1 MNEMFFLTNNPEHT
15 GKGKLLRYYREFFK
29 ALGYDTALIYSKG
42 NFILDGYIVN
52 NITDIFF
59 PHRFD
64 GNNIIIYGDP
74 TLAPH
79 RGNGTGIVVIHDF
92 FSGNRFTE
100 MKKHFNYAL
109 YKKYHIPVIAPS
121 EYIAEEARKRSFN
134 VLTPLYPHPGYRWV
148 KRKRKEN
155 IVLSVGTN
163 DRRKNIGAIREFV
176 ERNNG
181 HNFIRVGGS
190 LRISH
195 HNYIEYPFLPESELN
210 NLYERA
216 KYLFF
221 PSYAE
226 GLGLSMIEALYHDV
240 VVILNENNPII
251 RELELHSYRSIVSIQ
266 REGDYHVPE
275 YPPTTEEFSKF
286 RGNYERKVARQYKTI
301 TEYLNLPELMDD
313 NIFAFEISQM
323 AEAMGGAE
331 K

>member
-74 TLAPH
+74 TLTPH
-79 RGNGTGIVVIHDF
+79 RGNGAGMVVIHDF
-92 FSGNRFTE
+92 FSGNRFAE

-109 YKKYHIPVIAPS
+109 YEKYHIPVITPS
-121 EYIAEEARKRSFN
+121 EFIAEEARKRDFN
-134 VLTPLYPHPGYRWV
+134 VLTALYPYLLYHSA
-148 KRKRKEN
+148 KKEN
-155 IVLSVGTN
+155 IILSIGAN
-163 DRRKNIGAIREFV
+163 DRRKNLGAVREFA
-176 ERNNG
+176 ERDTG
-181 HNFIRVGGS
+181 YKFIKVGGS
-190 LRISH
+190 LGVSH
-195 HNYIEYPFLPESELN
+195 QNYTEYPFLPERELYD
-210 NLYERA
+210 LYRRA

-226 GLGLSMIEALYHDV
+226 GLGLPMIEALYHDV
-240 VVILNENNPII
+240 VVILNEDNPVI
-251 RELELHSYRSIVSIQ
+251 RELGLYRYKSIVSIQ
-266 REGDYHVPE
+266 KDGDYYIPE

-286 RGNYERKVARQYKTI
+286 RGNYERKIARQYKRI
-301 TEYLNLPELMDD
+301 AEYLDLPGLLND

>member
-74 TLAPH
+74 TLTPH
-79 RGNGTGIVVIHDF
+79 RGNGAGMVVIHDF
-92 FSGNRFTE
+92 FFKSRFIE
-100 MKKHFNYAL
+100 MKKRFNYAL
-109 YKKYHIPVIAPS
+109 YEKYHIPVITPS
-121 EYIAEEARKRSFN
+121 EFIAEEARKRHFN
-134 VLTPLYPHPGYRWV
+134 VLTALYPHLDYQF
-148 KRKRKEN
+148 KKEKEN
-155 IVLSVGTN
+155 IILSVGTN
-163 DRRKNIGAIREFV
+163 DRRKNLDAIREFAD
-176 ERNNG
+176 RNID
-181 HNFIRVGGS
+181 HKFIRVGGS
-190 LRISH
+190 LGICH
-195 HNYIEYPFLPESELN
+195 QNYMEYPFLPERELHD
-210 NLYERA
+210 LYERA

-226 GLGLSMIEALYHDV
+226 GFGLPMIEALYHDV

-251 RELELHSYRSIVSIQ
+251 KELELHSYRSIVSIQ
-266 REGDYHVPE
+266 KDGDYYIPE
-275 YPPTTEEFSKF
+275 YPQTTEEFSKF
-286 RGNYERKVARQYKTI
+286 RGKYERKIARQYKRI
-301 TEYLNLPELMDD
+301 AEYLNLPELMND

-323 AEAMGGAE
+323 AEATGWAE